1 LEDARRSSLIPFA
14 TSNYAF
20 PMRSLRDVADGS
32 HTFEHDRNHA
42 AHQRRECDVR
52 MPRQFGLDRRRAVRG
67 ESSAQ
72 LFVMQ
77 RRHTRRLAGL
87 PRCRHRRGFVTACG
101 CTPLGPDQAP
111 LDGHETIVIEI
122 DQRPGALHV
131 LWSEHFE
138 AFGVLVDRGS
148 PPRFEPN
155 STCVLLPDHV
165 HQLGLRELVHFAFA
179 DIQFQ
184 PLQKNSEFAG
194 HLDAV
199 LGQAILPVVFGG
211 FYRSSPS
218 DPRPILL
225 AQLLKI
231 RFKSA
236 VHSSTFR
243 SFIR

>member
-1 LEDARRSSLIPFA
+1 MRLISAASATFGCLASSVWIA
-14 TSNYAF
+14 
-20 PMRSLRDVADGS
+20 
-32 HTFEHDRNHA
+32 
-42 AHQRRECDVR
+42 
-52 MPRQFGLDRRRAVRG
+52 AVRCAV
-67 ESSAQ
+67 S
-72 LFVMQ
+72 
-77 RRHTRRLAGL
+77 RRHSYSLCNGVTRAGL
-87 PRCRHRRGFVTACG
+87 LDCPVAVIGEASSPRAAVLPSARIR
-101 CTPLGPDQAP
+101 PP

-122 DQRPGALHV
+122 DERPGALHV

-218 DPRPILL
+218 DPPRFSLL
-225 AQLLKI
+225 N
-231 RFKSA
+231 F
-236 VHSSTFR
+236 
-243 SFIR
+243 